1 MAQTLGIVDLVWK
14 GVNLQIVTKGAK
26 IVLGGLRNDTVTYGR
41 TASRSQQY
49 AESKITATVH
59 LRKGQSYGSI
69 FSVEEGE
76 LQAICDT
83 GQTYVFPD
91 AFLTG
96 DHPTITSGEGGNI
109 ELNWAASGYEEV
121 IAS

>member
-1 MAQTLGIVDLVWK
+1 MAQVLGIVDLIWK

-26 IVLGGLRNDTVTYGR
+26 LVLGGIRNDTVTYGR
-41 TASRSQQY
+41 TAARSQQF

-59 LRKGQSYGSI
+59 LRKGQSWADIY
-69 FSVEEGE
+69 SVEEGE

-83 GQTYVFPD
+83 GQTYIFQD

-96 DHPTITSGEGGNI
+96 DHPTLTSGEGGSI
-109 ELNWAASGYEEV
+109 ELNWAASAPEEI

>member
-1 MAQTLGIVDLVWK
+1 MAQVLGIVDLIWK
-14 GVNLQIVTKGAK
+14 GVNLQVATKGAK
-26 IVLGGLRNDTVTYGR
+26 LVLGGLRNDTVTYGR
-41 TASRSQQY
+41 TAGRSQQY

-59 LRKGQSYGSI
+59 LKKGQSYGDI
-69 FSVEEGE
+69 FSVAEGE

-83 GQTYVFPD
+83 GQTYIFHD

-109 ELNWAASGYEEV
+109 ELNWAASGYEEI